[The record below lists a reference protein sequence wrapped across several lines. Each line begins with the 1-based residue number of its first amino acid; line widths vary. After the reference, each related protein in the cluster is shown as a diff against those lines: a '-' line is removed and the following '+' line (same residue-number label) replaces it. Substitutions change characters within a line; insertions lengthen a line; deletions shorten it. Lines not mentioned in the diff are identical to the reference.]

1 MKCENKRYDF
11 FYNINENKPEY
22 NGIYEALSPSCHQ
35 RIPTCVYTDINIS
48 CIGNYLQNM
57 IDNMEIIFIIDGV
70 SAIC

>member
-1 MKCENKRYDF
+1 MGYMKLY
-11 FYNINENKPEY
+11 
-22 NGIYEALSPSCHQ
+22 PSCHQ

-48 CIGNYLQNM
+48 QIGNYLQYM